1 MICSRSTA
9 QRRRLVGL
17 RGLLG
22 TFESLAAV
30 SRGRLAG
37 GAVAW
42 FAVDDQARAD
52 GVRGEGV
59 GAELLAFG
67 PAGGVGELLEPS
79 GGNEFVALLE
89 QLHRGFGSLV
99 AHGEVVE
106 CPVGLGEGAVVLA
119 SPVVDADAGIEPG
132 CAGLLAVGQSRVTGD
147 VADHDRA
154 VLDAHHASS
163 CPVAPPLMWPV

>member
-1 MICSRSTA
+1 SGGRCGPLA
-9 QRRRLVGL
+9 WC
-17 RGLLG
+17 
-22 TFESLAAV
+22 AAV
-30 SRGRLAG
+30 RPVGLAG

-42 FAVDDQARAD
+42 FAVDDHARAD

-59 GAELLAFG
+59 GADLLAFS

-79 GGNEFVALLE
+79 GGDEVVALLE

-106 CPVGLGEGAVVLA
+106 CPVGLGEGAVVVA
-119 SPVVDADAGIEPG
+119 SPVVDADAGVEPG

-154 VLDAHHASS
+154 VLDAHHVSS